1 MKLSGKTA
9 VITGGARGIGKASA
23 LALAKEGADIAFA
36 DLLEREAAETVAEIE
51 ALDRRAIFTHADV
64 GKRADCERLFAD
76 AIGTLGRVD
85 ILLNNAASSVRK
97 LLIDLEVADVEKTW
111 GPTLWSVIHC
121 SQLAARQMIAQ
132 GDGGSIIS
140 ISSVQGVR
148 PYALSTAYNGAKAA
162 VIHMSRT
169 WAVELAQH
177 GIRRQHHRARLDR
190 YSRRAESR
198 RRRRDPNP
206 GRETPIQETGE
217 AGGDSRPGRLS
228 RVGRRR
234 RLRHGKLTAH
244 GWRLHPAPH
253 DEARILNCRRRVRRS
268 RC

>member
-1 MKLSGKTA
+1 MVKNAGYDHVKLSGKTA

-36 DLLEREAAETVAEIE
+36 DLLESEAAETVSEIE
-51 ALDRRAIFTHADV
+51 ALGRRAVFTRADV

-85 ILLNNAASSVRK
+85 ILLNNAAASVRK
-97 LLIDLEVADVEKTW
+97 LLIDMEVSDVEKTW
-111 GPTLWSVIHC
+111 GPTLWSVFHC

-177 GIRRQHHRARLDR
+177 GIRVNTIEPGWIDTPGERKHADEDEIRTLGAKLPFKRLGKPEEIAGLVVFLASDEDAG
-190 YSRRAESR
+190 YV
-198 RRRRDPNP
+198 
-206 GRETPIQETGE
+206 TGSSLRMD
-217 AGGDSRPGRLS
+217 GGFILPRMT
-228 RVGRRR
+228 
-234 RLRHGKLTAH
+234 KL
-244 GWRLHPAPH
+244 
-253 DEARILNCRRRVRRS
+253 EY
-268 RC
+268 